1 MKVKDR
7 FQKKFLRAKDP
18 VRKDALHNE
27 VKQYRSHINIL
38 TRGKLT
44 NINGNEEIDPAM
56 ISEEK
61 NKF

>member
-44 NINGNEEIDPAM
+44 DINGNEEIDPAM

>member
-7 FQKKFLRAKDP
+7 FQKKFLRVKDP